1 MVKIRGKRLTKV
13 QLTAL
18 LSITFILLGLVVLF
32 LVLKDSKKRANPEEI
47 IDPSGIVTISVD
59 EPEETE
65 PKEYFVAPDMP
76 KRILIPNINV
86 DGYIQLV
93 GIDKDYRIAVPSNV
107 HLAGW
112 YINSAKPGEIGLSI
126 MDGHRDG
133 STVGGVF
140 RNIEKLKKGDEIQI
154 EYGDGS
160 IRDFNVVEVKQVSI
174 EDAYN
179 LMYEK
184 RDAIERQL
192 NLVSCGGKYSKTQ
205 KTYEDRII
213 VIAEGT

>member
-18 LSITFILLGLVVLF
+18 LSITFIFLGLVVLF
-32 LVLKDSKKRANPEEI
+32 LVLKDSKKGANPEEI
-47 IDPSGIVTISVD
+47 IDSSGIVTISVD

-140 RNIEKLKKGDEIQI
+140 RNIEKLKRGDEIQI

-160 IRDFNVVEVKQVSI
+160 IRGFNVVEVKQVSI